1 MRQGLSQE
9 LVRRCDHED
18 LVTDWLDMQGKGEGV
33 AGRDFKVSDFG
44 ELG

>member
-1 MRQGLSQE
+1 MRKGLSQE
-9 LVRRCDHED
+9 LVGRHNLED

-33 AGRDFKVSDFG
+33 AGRDFEVSYFG